1 MMQQQFF
8 IRSRFKRLALVLVG
22 FCQWQML
29 LAGNPV
35 TERIASWDAPDN
47 LFFRLQEINPAVVF
61 YLPGDRYTEVSASF
75 GQRKSG
81 TLHYSF
87 DGDDETAGQGKA
99 MGFVKRSRSAARG
112 EASYQKGI
120 ARNVRWSDVADAR
133 RVGPYILAD
142 TTGGDRH
149 YEQYLLEGAIAWK
162 TKKGYLGLNG
172 SYRAEGSFRT
182 RDPRAST
189 NVSDLKLGGGG
200 VFEWRHYLYGLA
212 VSIGSYNQQVKVNM
226 KTPDRKDYFYFL
238 SGFGQYNALLSRTD
252 SNYDDLDYSGFDS
265 GISAFVVPADDHS
278 GWIVAGQY
286 NREKTD
292 ANYDEI
298 TPGIYRTSEINGYA
312 GYKQV
317 KEQDNHFFTFC
328 LDHRAGKGTEQY
340 YETIVVD
347 EETGSTDKRF
357 LSKSQKYADHE
368 MIAAMNYLAVFNRSK
383 HRISSEFSTGWQKQG
398 SRYRSPEYKQLAEK
412 WFVGGSGS
420 FQRITDKS
428 LAGIMLSSSYNHT
441 FREKLDVPD
450 NIITRQQVIPDFR
463 YMAASLF
470 QAGIQLQY
478 AREVFPGKAL
488 SLSGNF
494 FLIQSEGQR
503 EHRYRLTI
511 AYHL

>member
-1 MMQQQFF
+1 MRLRFF
-8 IRSRFKRLALVLVG
+8 IRSSFKRLVLSVVG
-22 FCQWQML
+22 FCQWLFL

-35 TERIASWDAPDN
+35 TERIVSWNAPDN

-81 TLHYSF
+81 ALHYSF

-99 MGFVKRSRSAARG
+99 AGFVKRPRSAARG

-120 ARNVRWSDVADAR
+120 ARNVRWSDVADAK

-149 YEQYLLEGAIAWK
+149 YEQYLLDGAIAWK

-182 RDPRAST
+182 RDPRVST
-189 NVSDLKLGGGG
+189 TVSDLKLGGGG
-200 VFEWRHYLYGLA
+200 VFEWHQNLCGLA
-212 VSIGSYNQQVKVNM
+212 VSVGSYNQQVRVNM

-238 SGFGQYNALLSRTD
+238 SGFGLYNALLSGTS
-252 SNYDDLDYSGFDS
+252 SNYDNLDYSGFNSD
-265 GISAFVVPADDHS
+265 ISAFVVPADGS

-286 NREKTD
+286 SRRKTD

-298 TPGIYRTSEINGYA
+298 TPGIYRTSGINGYA
-312 GYKQV
+312 GYKLA
-317 KEQDNHFFTFC
+317 KDQDNHVFTFL
-328 LDHRAGKGTEQY
+328 LDQRAGKGTERY

-357 LSKSQKYADHE
+357 LSKSQKYNDHQT
-368 MIAAMNYLAVFNRSK
+368 IAALNYLAVFNRRSRR
-383 HRISSEFSTGWQKQG
+383 RISSEFSAGWREQG
-398 SRYRSPEYKQLAEK
+398 SRYRSPKYEQLAEK
-412 WFVGGSGS
+412 WFVEGSGS
-420 FQRITDKS
+420 FQRITNKS
-428 LAGIMLSSSYNHT
+428 LSGITLSSGYSHT

-450 NIITRQQVIPDFR
+450 NVIIREQVIPDFR
-463 YMAASLF
+463 FMAASLF
-470 QAGIQLQY
+470 QAGIQFLY
-478 AREVFPGKAL
+478 AREILPGKAL

-494 FLIQSEGQR
+494 SLIRSEGER
-503 EHRYRLTI
+503 EHRYGLI
-511 AYHL
+511 VAYHL